1 MNTFKIGDKVKWL
14 RPASRGGPVLAV
26 FKGYCGKYTIDIG
39 YNSAVIDTGTQIT
52 TVRASKLVKLNGFE
66 VR

>member
-14 RPASRGGPVLAV
+14 RPASRGGPVVAV

-39 YNSAVIDTGTQIT
+39 YNSAVIDTGTQRT
-52 TVRASKLVKLNGFE
+52 TVLVSKLVEFSGFE